1 MTVRKFK
8 GTFIKCIVPN
18 AARTA
23 TRIGTM
29 IKTAV
34 IGFRK
39 TKKRTTSMVKTLRIR
54 DAAKPDLTASSQ
66 A

>member
-8 GTFIKCIVPN
+8 GTFIKCMVPK

-39 TKKRTTSMVKTLRIR
+39 TKKRTTTMVKTLRIR
-54 DAAKPDLTASSQ
+54 DAAKPDLT
-66 A
+66 